1 LRFILPATYPT
12 RVSEP
17 SPAYVAITPS
27 LSAGS
32 HPRDAWARLPWTEI
46 AILAL
51 ALVLRVALLDIK
63 PAHFDEGLNGVI
75 ADRMMEQG
83 FFRYDPV
90 NYHGPLHFYAV
101 FVSQTLFGR
110 DLWALR
116 LPAIIAGLLAVWALL
131 RHREFF
137 GPVTARIA
145 ALALAVSPAGVFYG
159 RYSIHESWLLLFQIT
174 FLWGVLGLWQKG
186 GRRFFFT
193 AVFSAAGMVLTKET
207 YVLHLG
213 CFVLAAATLWAWQK
227 ARPSR
232 PAWPVAK
239 QLWTTRDAAR
249 AGGLGVLVI
258 VFFYSGNFFDF
269 SILHG
274 LYQTFGPW
282 LEAGVSQASGHEKTD
297 YALGGVEYLN
307 YYWLALMARYE
318 WPALLGL
325 AACFRYLAPSD
336 ARLRYVA
343 IYGGGV
349 LLAYTLIPYKTPWCI
364 LSILWPLFLLF
375 GAAVQEAWQ
384 HLRTSRASRA
394 LRVAVIAGAALP
406 LVVSLGTSMRLNFF
420 RYDDET
426 EPYVYVQTF
435 RDICVLTDPLL
446 GMAKRD
452 PRLQHVRGLLLLD
465 SAFPLPWMLGD
476 FTQLA
481 FVSPRDQPAGALT
494 HDFVVGEKQNATRI
508 ERALEGA
515 YFKREFRLRSYHD
528 DCVVY
533 FREKIYAAWFV
544 EQNPPAAVSG
554 PGPESAPTSRSFPE
568 TP

>member
-1 LRFILPATYPT
+1 MRSILPTTYPT

-17 SPAYVAITPS
+17 SPAYMATTSP

-32 HPRDAWARLPWTEI
+32 HPRGAWARLPWIEI
-46 AILAL
+46 AILTL
-51 ALVLRVALLDIK
+51 ALVLRVVLLDIK
-63 PAHFDEGLNGVI
+63 PAHFDEGVNGVFV
-75 ADRMMEQG
+75 DQMTQRG
-83 FFRYDPV
+83 YFRYDPV
-90 NYHGPLHFYAV
+90 NYHGPLHFYTV

-110 DLWALR
+110 NLWALR

-131 RHREFF
+131 RYREFF

-145 ALALAVSPAGVFYG
+145 ALALAVSPACVFYG

-186 GRRFFFT
+186 ERRFFST
-193 AVFSAAGMVLTKET
+193 AVFSAVGMVLTKET
-207 YVLHLG
+207 YVLHIG

-227 ARPSR
+227 AQPSR

-239 QLWTTRDAAR
+239 KLWTTRDAAR
-249 AGGLGVLVI
+249 AGGLGVLVV
-258 VFFYSGNFFDF
+258 VFFYSGNFVDF

-282 LEAGVSQASGHEKTD
+282 LETGVSQASGHEKTA
-297 YALGGVEYLN
+297 YALGGIEYLN

-375 GAAVQEAWQ
+375 GAVVQEAWR
-384 HLRTSRASRA
+384 HLRTSPRA
-394 LRVAVIAGAALP
+394 LRAALIAGTALP
-406 LVVSLGTSMRLNFF
+406 LAASIGASLRLNFF
-420 RYDDET
+420 RYDDES

-435 RDICVLTDPLL
+435 REIRTLTDPLL

-452 PRLQHVRGLLLLD
+452 PRLQHVRGLLLLED
-465 SAFPLPWMLGD
+465 AFPLPWMLGD

-481 FVSPRDQPAGALT
+481 YVPPQDLPAGALT
-494 HDFVVGEKQNATRI
+494 HDFVVVEKKDAARI
-508 ERALEGA
+508 ERALDGA
-515 YFKREFRLRSYHD
+515 YFKREFRLRGSHD
-528 DCVVY
+528 DCMVY
-533 FREKIYAAWFV
+533 FREKIYGAWFG
-544 EQNPPAAVSG
+544 EQNPPGAAAE
-554 PGPESAPTSRSFPE
+554 PESAPVSRSFPE

>member
-1 LRFILPATYPT
+1 M
-12 RVSEP
+12 SEP
-17 SPAYVAITPS
+17 SPASVATTHPF
-27 LSAGS
+27 SAGS
-32 HPRDAWARLPWTEI
+32 HPRGPRAHLPWIEI

-51 ALVLRVALLDIK
+51 ALALRVVLLDIK

-83 FFRYDPV
+83 YFRYDPV

-101 FVSQTLFGR
+101 FVSQTLFGHN
-110 DLWALR
+110 LWALR
-116 LPAIIAGLLAVWALL
+116 LPALIASLLAVYALL
-131 RHREFF
+131 RYREFF
-137 GPVTARIA
+137 GPGPARIA
-145 ALALAVSPAGVFYG
+145 ALALAVSPACVFYG

-174 FLWGVLGLWQKG
+174 FLWATLGLWQKG
-186 GRRFFFT
+186 ERRFLST
-193 AVFSAAGMVLTKET
+193 VVFSAVGMVLTKET
-207 YVLHLG
+207 YILHLG

-227 ARPSR
+227 AWPSR
-232 PAWPVAK
+232 PAWPIAK
-239 QLWTTRDAAR
+239 RLWTTRDAVQT
-249 AGGLGVLVI
+249 GGLGALAI

-274 LYQTFGPW
+274 LHQTFAPW
-282 LEAGVSQASGHEKTD
+282 FQAGLSQASGHEKPD

-375 GAAVQEAWQ
+375 GTGIQEAWR
-384 HLRTSRASRA
+384 HLRTSPRA
-394 LRVAVIAGAALP
+394 LRAAVIAATALP
-406 LVVSLGTSMRLNFF
+406 LVVSIGSSLRLNFF

-435 RDICVLTDPLL
+435 RDVHTLTDPLL

-481 FVSPRDQPAGALT
+481 FVSPKDQPPGTLT
-494 HDFVVGEKQNATRI
+494 HDFVVGEKQNAARI
-508 ERALEGA
+508 ERALQGA
-515 YFKREFRLRSYHD
+515 YFKREFRLRSFHD
-528 DCVVY
+528 DCVVF
-533 FREKIYAAWFV
+533 FREKIYGAWFG
-544 EQNPPAAVSG
+544 EQNLPDAPSG
-554 PGPESAPTSRSFPE
+554 PEGAPVSRSSPE